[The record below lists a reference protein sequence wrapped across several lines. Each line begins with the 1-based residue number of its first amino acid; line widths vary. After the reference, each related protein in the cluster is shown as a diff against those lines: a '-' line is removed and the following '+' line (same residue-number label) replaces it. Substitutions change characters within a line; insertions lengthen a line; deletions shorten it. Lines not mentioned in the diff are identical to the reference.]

1 MTQLKPPLPC
11 TDPRFHYTP
20 SYATDIRITFARI
33 KAQKQLDALKLT
45 LDMEEF
51 LKNDAID
58 MPSNI

>member
-1 MTQLKPPLPC
+1 MTQLKPAVPL
-11 TDPRFHYTP
+11 TDPRFQYTP

-33 KAQKQLDALKLT
+33 KAQKQLDALRLT

-58 MPSNI
+58 VPSTI